1 MTVTLPLIAAVA
13 WLAGL
18 AALAGGWLAHVEGSA
33 ETTAKREFVH
43 AMVALGG
50 GLLLA
55 GVAYALTGPAM
66 ERLSPWLLATCFIG
80 GGVITSVVDRWVA
93 RRTGPKAQLLALL
106 ADYLPE
112 TLSLGAVFAH
122 DRRLGLLLAAFI
134 GAQNLPEGFNAFR
147 ELKAG
152 GRPPR
157 QALAAL
163 AWLSLLGP
171 VAAIVGY
178 LLLHD
183 APVATAALMALA
195 GGGILYLVFQ
205 DIAPKAPM
213 RRHRSPPLGAVIG
226 YALGMLAAQ
235 ALGR

>member
-33 ETTAKREFVH
+33 ETTTKREFVH

-55 GVAYALTGPAM
+55 GVAYALTAPAM
-66 ERLSPWLLATCFIG
+66 ERLAPGWLAVCFVG
-80 GGVITSVVDRWVA
+80 GGVVTAALDRWVA
-93 RRTGPKAQLLALL
+93 RHTGPKAQLMALL

-112 TLSLGAVFAH
+112 ALSLGAVFTL
-122 DRRLGLLLAAFI
+122 DPRLGLLLAAFI
-134 GAQNLPEGFNAFR
+134 GAQNLPEGFNAFL
-147 ELKAG
+147 ELKAA
-152 GRPPR
+152 GRSPR

-171 VAAIVGY
+171 LAAVTGH

-183 APVATAALMALA
+183 APDTTAALMAMA

-213 RRHRSPPLGAVIG
+213 RNHRLPPLGAVLG

-235 ALGR
+235 ALGH